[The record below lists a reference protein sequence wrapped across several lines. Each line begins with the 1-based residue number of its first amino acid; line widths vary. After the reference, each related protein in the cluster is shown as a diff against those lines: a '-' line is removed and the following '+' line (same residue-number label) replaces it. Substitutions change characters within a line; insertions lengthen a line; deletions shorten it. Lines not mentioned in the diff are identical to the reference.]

1 MIACASC
8 FFWREIDDDV
18 VVVVVVVVDVTS
30 PKLDKIRIGHLGVP
44 DRSFS

>member
-8 FFWREIDDDV
+8 FFWREIDDDGG
-18 VVVVVVVVDVTS
+18 VVVVVDVTS